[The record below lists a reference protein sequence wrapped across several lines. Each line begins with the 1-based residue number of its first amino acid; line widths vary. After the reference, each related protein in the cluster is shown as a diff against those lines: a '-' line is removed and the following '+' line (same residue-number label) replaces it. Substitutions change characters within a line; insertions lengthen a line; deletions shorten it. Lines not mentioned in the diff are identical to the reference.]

1 MTREHTFRGTCF
13 VSALHSRGV
22 SIPSGLN
29 HPSGGVT
36 SPDYDPAP
44 SDPVSADELPSAASL
59 ETRRRSRSSS
69 PLASVYDY
77 YWPRVVALSDSDSVI
92 WSRVESLPP
101 VRSFSPLT
109 FTLNALSRVDR
120 EHRSGSLLPSRFAIL
135 RRDICH
141 CRANCRPP
149 FAVIETRF
157 WQECSEMPVFL
168 FLLFFFL
175 SRQNVVGNASTK
187 RGYARR
193 VLSALSVSLSFF
205 FFLGAAGINR
215 QLILERVFPPSE
227 PYVASRLSLIDQFVL
242 ANERAGVA
250 SLRRFA

>member
-1 MTREHTFRGTCF
+1 MFSLQGTSWMTREHTFRGTCF

-168 FLLFFFL
+168 FLLFFFFI
-175 SRQNVVGNASTK
+175 SPERRRK
-187 RGYARR
+187 RLDEERIRAT
-193 VLSALSVSLSFF
+193 SALCSLCLSLFF
-205 FFLGAAGINR
+205 FFSA
-215 QLILERVFPPSE
+215 
-227 PYVASRLSLIDQFVL
+227 
-242 ANERAGVA
+242 
-250 SLRRFA
+250 RRESTDS